1 MVLHLQLVLVSVA
14 LAFLILSSALPWLIV
29 NLIGQRSYSALD
41 NLRIIMTTLSPMSR
55 DAPEKSKIDPVISD
69 LNSWIYPNSSF
80 ALIVGTIL
88 YPMSLVTMTEAP
100 VICQYEFIG
109 DSAKIGSCS
118 TNYKAQAI

>member
-1 MVLHLQLVLVSVA
+1 M
-14 LAFLILSSALPWLIV
+14 
-29 NLIGQRSYSALD
+29 
-41 NLRIIMTTLSPMSR
+41 IIMTTLSPMSR

-88 YPMSLVTMTEAP
+88 YPISLVTMTVAP

-109 DSAKIGSCS
+109 DSAKISSCS
-118 TNYKAQAI
+118 TNYKAQAT